1 MRTQFLRY
9 NILEHIIKLG
19 ALDEFADIE
28 FLSIQAWLIGRVF
41 TLISQKSGH
50 QVIEFYSWKN
60 PYLGNILRNNNPP
73 VHHSVSVKALPRLM
87 NLLKTNVPSISTDI
101 MR

>member
-1 MRTQFLRY
+1 MRTQFLKY

-41 TLISQKSGH
+41 TSILF
-50 QVIEFYSWKN
+50 IEN
-60 PYLGNILRNNNPP
+60 G
-73 VHHSVSVKALPRLM
+73 
-87 NLLKTNVPSISTDI
+87 LLLY
-101 MR
+101 

>member
-1 MRTQFLRY
+1 MIEKKPKTADSGEMRTQFLKY

-41 TLISQKSGH
+41 TSILF
-50 QVIEFYSWKN
+50 IEN
-60 PYLGNILRNNNPP
+60 G
-73 VHHSVSVKALPRLM
+73 
-87 NLLKTNVPSISTDI
+87 LLSY
-101 MR
+101 

>member
-1 MRTQFLRY
+1 MFEKKPKTADSGEMRTQFLKY

-41 TLISQKSGH
+41 TS
-50 QVIEFYSWKN
+50 
-60 PYLGNILRNNNPP
+60 ILFSENG
-73 VHHSVSVKALPRLM
+73 
-87 NLLKTNVPSISTDI
+87 LLSY
-101 MR
+101 